1 MLIYLVLNLVLQ
13 VFDLID
19 DLVHIRLLENIF
31 TYLGFELEGQIISLE
46 MVSPMVIFKLVAQ
59 AVPGEI
65 PLETIG

>member
-19 DLVHIRLLENIF
+19 DIVHIRVLENIL
-31 TYLGFELEGQIISLE
+31 TYRRFVLKGQIISLE
-46 MVSPMVIFKLVAQ
+46 MVSEMVLLKLMAQ